1 MSTRT
6 SPVQITTYE
15 RPRGLAALVF
25 GGAVFSYICLT
36 GVIFIPDE
44 NSLWHIFDTISSG
57 RAESFRWIIKT
68 GVPPL
73 VVIHSIEAIAFDR
86 TRLTRHGVPRWGLL
100 WWKWVLTCW
109 IEGFTC
115 WQRFASAITT
125 KNARL

>member
-1 MSTRT
+1 MSTRST
-6 SPVQITTYE
+6 PVQITTYK

-25 GGAVFSYICLT
+25 GGAVLSFISLA
-36 GVIFIPDE
+36 GVVFIADD
-44 NSLWHIFDTISSG
+44 SWIWQILDDVSSG

-73 VVIHSIEAIAFDR
+73 VVIHTIEAIAFDR
-86 TRLTRHGVPRWGLL
+86 TRLIPHGVPRWGLL

-115 WQRFASAITT
+115 WQRFASVITT
-125 KNARL
+125 KSAKH